1 MDTMDHTAF
10 PQILQGIAHLLAK
23 YPDPQMVA
31 FFEHCAQ
38 DEEGGDPRAKKRC
51 DRSLLR
57 FERILTTL
65 TPYTADAV
73 HAEVNRLR
81 DWYADGMDMSM
92 ADAVERSAE
101 EFAVHQRA
109 ACVAAR
115 AAGFEATCPRF
126 EGGRG
131 EIDMVQD
138 FHFGGCES
146 LMLHVY
152 LDLVVPDVIVSVEH
166 SETGIFDYPDDARQ
180 YTALFAAATATD

>member
-1 MDTMDHTAF
+1 MDTMDRNAF
-10 PQILQGIAHLLAK
+10 PQILQSIGHLLAK

-31 FFEHCAQ
+31 FFERCARS
-38 DEEGGDPRAKKRC
+38 EEGEAPRSRERR
-51 DRSLLR
+51 DRSLHR

-73 HAEVNRLR
+73 HVETNRLR

-115 AAGFEATCPRF
+115 SAGFETTCPRF
-126 EGGRG
+126 EGDDS

-138 FHFGGCES
+138 FRLGGSES
-146 LMLHVY
+146 LTLHVY
-152 LDLVVPDVIVSVEH
+152 LDLAVPDIIVSVEH

-180 YTALFAAATATD
+180 YTALFAKAAATV

>member
-1 MDTMDHTAF
+1 MDTMDRTAF
-10 PQILQGIAHLLAK
+10 PQILQSIGHLLAK

-31 FFEHCAQ
+31 FFERCARS
-38 DEEGGDPRAKKRC
+38 EEGEDPRSRERR
-51 DRSLLR
+51 DRSLRR

-73 HAEVNRLR
+73 HVETNRLR

-115 AAGFEATCPRF
+115 AAGFETTCPRF
-126 EGGRG
+126 EGDDS

-138 FHFGGCES
+138 FRFGGCES
-146 LMLHVY
+146 LTLHVY
-152 LDLVVPDVIVSVEH
+152 LDLAVPDIIVSVEH

-180 YTALFAAATATD
+180 YTALFATAAATV

>member
-31 FFEHCAQ
+31 FFERCAQ
-38 DEEGGDPRAKKRC
+38 DKEGEDPRAEERR
-51 DRSLLR
+51 DRSLFR
-57 FERILTTL
+57 FARILTAL

-73 HAEVNRLR
+73 HAETDRLR
-81 DWYADGMDMSM
+81 DWYADGMNMSM

-109 ACVAAR
+109 ACAAAR
-115 AAGFEATCPRF
+115 AAGFEATCPLF

-131 EIDMVQD
+131 EIDMVQV
-138 FHFGGCES
+138 FHFGGRES
-146 LMLHVY
+146 LTLHVY

-180 YTALFAAATATD
+180 YTVLFAAATATD